1 MKQKIFDATNGGLD
15 IILYYYPQAREV
27 VEGRA
32 KHFKMRAAERT
43 ASTTVKKFGQLWYV
57 TDFGDDQTAR
67 NAIDLT
73 MREENIN
80 FSQALYLLADRF
92 NVDCGFKPEVNKPD
106 ITTRTPH
113 EDETEGSITWDAKKE
128 PEESDLQALG
138 TYVKAET
145 LQRGLLEAATRKPDL
160 IILDLGLPDGDGI
173 EFIRDLRQWSAVPVI
188 VLSARSEE
196 SDKIA
201 ALDAGADDYLSKPF
215 GIGELQARLRVA
227 LRRHSATTAPD
238 PLVKF
243 SDVTVDLAAR
253 VIHRGEEEV
262 HLTPIEFRL
271 LAVLLN
277 NAGKVLTQR
286 QLLNQV
292 WGPNAVEHSHYLRI
306 YMGHL
311 RQKLEQDPARPRH
324 FITETGIGYRFML

>member
-1 MKQKIFDATNGGLD
+1 M
-15 IILYYYPQAREV
+15 
-27 VEGRA
+27 
-32 KHFKMRAAERT
+32 ERG
-43 ASTTVKKFGQLWYV
+43 A
-57 TDFGDDQTAR
+57 GDCA
-67 NAIDLT
+67 
-73 MREENIN
+73 
-80 FSQALYLLADRF
+80 
-92 NVDCGFKPEVNKPD
+92 
-106 ITTRTPH
+106 
-113 EDETEGSITWDAKKE
+113 
-128 PEESDLQALG
+128 
-138 TYVKAET
+138 
-145 LQRGLLEAATRKPDL
+145 
-160 IILDLGLPDGDGI
+160 
-173 EFIRDLRQWSAVPVI
+173 
-188 VLSARSEE
+188 SARSEE

-227 LRRHSATTAPD
+227 LRRHSATTTPD

-311 RQKLEQDPARPRH
+311 RQNWSKIPPAPA
-324 FITETGIGYRFML
+324 ILLLKPVLGIGLCHELLFNKYA

>member
-1 MKQKIFDATNGGLD
+1 MTNVLIVED
-15 IILYYYPQAREV
+15 EQAIR
-27 VEGRA
+27 R
-32 KHFKMRAAERT
+32 FLRT
-43 ASTTVKKFGQLWYV
+43 ALE
-57 TDFGDDQTAR
+57 GDG
-67 NAIDLT
+67 
-73 MREENIN
+73 MRVFE
-80 FSQALYLLADRF
+80 
-92 NVDCGFKPEVNKPD
+92 
-106 ITTRTPH
+106 
-113 EDETEGSITWDAKKE
+113 
-128 PEESDLQALG
+128 
-138 TYVKAET
+138 AET

-238 PLVKF
+238 PRVKF

-253 VIHRGEEEV
+253 VIHRSEEEV

-271 LAVLLN
+271 LAVLL
-277 NAGKVLTQR
+277 TQR
-286 QLLNQV
+286 QLLIQV

-324 FITETGIGYRFML
+324 FITETGIGYRFMP